1 MEYELLDDQQHEDLQ
16 TAMALGLLNRSVL
29 RVESAV
35 VGLEPLD
42 MSADMLAKRRLPP
55 ATGYHRQADST
66 ALDPLLA
73 PAESC
78 WITEVFAVAAK
89 RCFCGRRVRLLGCW

>member
-35 VGLEPLD
+35 VGLEPLG
-42 MSADMLAKRRLPP
+42 MSADMLARCRLPP
-55 ATGYHRQADST
+55 ATGYHRQVDST
-66 ALDPLLA
+66 A
-73 PAESC
+73 
-78 WITEVFAVAAK
+78 
-89 RCFCGRRVRLLGCW
+89 